1 MRPPGSPKELERR
14 RLRAIALLKKGHPP
28 VEVARAVGVDRRS
41 VRRWR
46 AAYRRQGGRALKAVP
61 APGRPLKLGIEQR
74 KELEEGLL
82 RGAQQAGFATDLW
95 TCPRVA
101 KLIKMRFGITY
112 HVDHVGRVLRSL
124 GWSPQKPERR
134 AKERDQ
140 EKIQRWIKQDW
151 PRIRKKQS
159 A

>member
-14 RLRAIALLKKGHPP
+14 RLRAIALLKEGYQP
-28 VEVARAVGVDRRS
+28 VEVARTLGVDRRS
-41 VRRWR
+41 VRRWK
-46 AAYRRQGGRALKAVP
+46 AAYQQKGGRALKAIP
-61 APGRPLKLGIEQR
+61 SPGRPLKLSIEQR
-74 KELEEGLL
+74 KELEKQLL
-82 RGAQQAGFATDLW
+82 RGAQKAGFPTDLW

-101 KLIKMRFGITY
+101 EIIKARFGITY

-134 AKERDQ
+134 AKERDH

-151 PRIRKKQS
+151 PRIKKKQS

>member
-14 RLRAIALLKKGHPP
+14 RLRAISLLKDGYQP
-28 VEVARAVGVDRRS
+28 VEVARTLGVDRRS
-41 VRRWR
+41 VRRWK
-46 AAYRRQGGRALKAVP
+46 AAYQQRGGRALKAVP
-61 APGRPLKLGIEQR
+61 APGRPLKLSIEQR
-74 KELEEGLL
+74 KQLEKQLL
-82 RGAQQAGFATDLW
+82 RGAQKAGFPTDLW

-101 KLIKMRFGITY
+101 DLIKARFGITY

-134 AKERDQ
+134 AKERDH

-151 PRIRKKQS
+151 PRIKKKQS

>member
-14 RLRAIALLKKGHPP
+14 RLRAISLLKEGHQP
-28 VEVARAVGVDRRS
+28 VEVARTLGVDRRS
-41 VRRWR
+41 VRRWK
-46 AAYRRQGGRALKAVP
+46 AAYRQEGRRALKAIP
-61 APGRPLKLGIEQR
+61 APGRPLKLSIEQR
-74 KELEEGLL
+74 KELEKDLL
-82 RGAQQAGFATDLW
+82 RGAQEAGFSTDLW
-95 TCPRVA
+95 TCARVA
-101 KLIKMRFGITY
+101 KLIKMHFGITY

-151 PRIRKKQS
+151 PRIKKKQS